1 MTREIERLLND
12 LDSTYAHTM
21 TSLEKR
27 LDAKSDL
34 MMRKLDA
41 ILNGS
46 NWQERSNPRERSRHA
61 NDGDGTGSNARAP
74 ARLENELRTQK
85 QGAAKGSPVEA
96 WLDESS
102 SAGGRCHP
110 GDKVANCATSQ
121 FSTRSDYG
129 LTGHNDVC
137 LDV

>member
-1 MTREIERLLND
+1 
-12 LDSTYAHTM
+12 M

-61 NDGDGTGSNARAP
+61 NDGDGTGSNARA
-74 ARLENELRTQK
+74 Q
-85 QGAAKGSPVEA
+85 
-96 WLDESS
+96 
-102 SAGGRCHP
+102 
-110 GDKVANCATSQ
+110 
-121 FSTRSDYG
+121 
-129 LTGHNDVC
+129 
-137 LDV
+137 